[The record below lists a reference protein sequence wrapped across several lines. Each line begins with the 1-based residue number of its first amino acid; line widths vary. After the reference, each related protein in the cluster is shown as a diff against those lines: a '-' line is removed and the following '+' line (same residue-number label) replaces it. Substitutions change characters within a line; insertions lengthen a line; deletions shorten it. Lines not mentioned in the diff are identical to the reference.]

1 MSTPD
6 STARLDRIGPAQSA
20 SPGDQP
26 ALADAIAITPPAD
39 QPTGG
44 PAHSRGTLRVS
55 VHNGHCHQYGI
66 CQQEAPEVFHLR
78 SDTRLTYDRT
88 PSAAQSSRVRQ
99 AARVCPMQA
108 ITVETR

>member
-6 STARLDRIGPAQSA
+6 VPAAVPVTAAA
-20 SPGDQP
+20 EQP
-26 ALADAIAITPPAD
+26 A
-39 QPTGG
+39 GG
-44 PAHSRGTLRVS
+44 PAHSGATLLVS

-88 PSAAQSSRVRQ
+88 PPAAQSSRVRQ

>member
-6 STARLDRIGPAQSA
+6 RPAQQGQTGA
-20 SPGDQP
+20 VP
-26 ALADAIAITPPAD
+26 ITTPAD

-44 PAHSRGTLRVS
+44 PAHPSPKLLVS

-78 SDTRLTYDRT
+78 SDTRLNYDRT
-88 PSAAQSSRVRQ
+88 PPADQSSRVRQ
-99 AARVCPMQA
+99 AARLCPMQA
-108 ITVETR
+108 ITVATR

>member
-6 STARLDRIGPAQSA
+6 RPAQ
-20 SPGDQP
+20 PGQTGAVP
-26 ALADAIAITPPAD
+26 ITTPAD

-44 PAHSRGTLRVS
+44 PAHPSPKLLVS

-78 SDTRLTYDRT
+78 SDTRLDYDRT
-88 PSAAQSSRVRQ
+88 PPAEESGRVRQ
-99 AARVCPMQA
+99 AARLCPMQA
-108 ITVETR
+108 ITVQTR

>member
-6 STARLDRIGPAQSA
+6 RPAQQGQTGA
-20 SPGDQP
+20 VP
-26 ALADAIAITPPAD
+26 ITTPAD

-44 PAHSRGTLRVS
+44 PAHPSPKLLVS

-78 SDTRLTYDRT
+78 SDTRLNYDRT
-88 PSAAQSSRVRQ
+88 PPAEQSGRVRQ
-99 AARVCPMQA
+99 AARLCPMQA
-108 ITVETR
+108 ITVQTR